1 MLDPNLNICAGIR
14 WLFRKKQI
22 ADSAAGRDL
31 SWNEA
36 IQKYKAEKKGKKLI
50 NRVIDYY
57 NQLKEPP
64 K

>member
-1 MLDPNLNICAGIR
+1 QNICAGIR
-14 WLFRKKQI
+14 WLFRKKEI
-22 ADSAAGRDL
+22 ADSSARREL

-36 IQKYKAEKKGKKLI
+36 IQKYKAEKKGTKLI

-57 NQLKEPP
+57 NKLKEPQ

>member
-1 MLDPNLNICAGIR
+1 MLESG

-22 ADSAAGRDL
+22 ADIEAKREL
-31 SWNEA
+31 TWLEA
-36 IQKYKAEKKGKKLI
+36 IQKYKAEKRGKKLI

-57 NQLKEPP
+57 NKLKEPA